1 MKIEHG
7 TVDITD
13 LPITNGFQH
22 FDISAIN
29 KPIEISFYW
38 DPQPFVNV
46 GDVVTIDG
54 KRYRILE
61 SDRCNF
67 SLQLRVEPI
76 L

>member
-22 FDISAIN
+22 FDISAIS
-29 KPIEISFYW
+29 KPIEVQFTW
-38 DPQPFVNV
+38 QHQPRLSV
-46 GDVVTIDG
+46 GNIVTIG
-54 KRYRILE
+54 GSRYRITFAECVGEALE
-61 SDRCNF
+61 
-67 SLQLRVEPI
+67 LQVEP